1 MDKNKKIIAF
11 SILGTLIFIGGLVA
25 LFMIN
30 TLLGIIGIA
39 VIAALLTVLAIIG
52 NKKQSTQESQQDEQD
67 LSPLY
72 NIVTDYDGYDMVFV
86 QGKTNP
92 EIYNNI
98 SLMLSNSKYNIK
110 SLNQFNNL
118 TIDSSTE
125 EFYEFFDSWV
135 EDLKNNKFLVHL
147 DNDTTMQDFSNAIV
161 KLVIQNGYQSDISA
175 DSLTKKYTDYLN
187 KIGLDSTIKF
197 DILEANI
204 VAGELRKYGLE
215 LISLFDGFDNTL
227 FAVIPSSS
235 IERLK
240 DLERSIK

>member
-72 NIVTDYDGYDMVFV
+72 NIVTDFDGYDMVFV

-175 DSLTKKYTDYLN
+175 DSLTK
-187 KIGLDSTIKF
+187 
-197 DILEANI
+197 NI
-204 VAGELRKYGLE
+204 R
-215 LISLFDGFDNTL
+215 IT
-227 FAVIPSSS
+227 
-235 IERLK
+235 
-240 DLERSIK
+240 

>member
-72 NIVTDYDGYDMVFV
+72 NIVTDFDGYDMVFV

-204 VAGELRKYGLE
+204 VASELRKYGLE